1 MAICIRR
8 AKEEDAEA
16 IGRILFEVHAVHHAI
31 RPDLFLEGKRKYDEG
46 EVKALIDRTPV
57 LVAEEAGE
65 VLGYAVCFLEET
77 KGGSMAAHKTLYL
90 DDLCVDEAFRK
101 RGVGRRLLRGASRR
115 EGFRFQGPRPPP
127 FSGGWL
133 HLDEAPSSRTWGR
146 IHPLLL
152 LRGRGLGVDQ
162 LPYFPGTRED
172 AGACQERVP
181 GPPRLRL

>member
-101 RGVGRRLLRGASRR
+101 RGVGRRLFAAA
-115 EGFRFQGPRPPP
+115 EGLAKELNCYDLTLNVWEGNDAARAFYDNLGMK
-127 FSGGWL
+127 
-133 HLDEAPSSRTWGR
+133 
-146 IHPLLL
+146 PLKTYLEKVL
-152 LRGRGLGVDQ
+152 
-162 LPYFPGTRED
+162 
-172 AGACQERVP
+172 
-181 GPPRLRL
+181 

>member
-101 RGVGRRLLRGASRR
+101 RGVGRRLFAAAEALAR
-115 EGFRFQGPRPPP
+115 ELNCYDLTLNVWEDNDAARAFYDNLGMK
-127 FSGGWL
+127 
-133 HLDEAPSSRTWGR
+133 
-146 IHPLLL
+146 PLKTYLEKVL
-152 LRGRGLGVDQ
+152 
-162 LPYFPGTRED
+162 
-172 AGACQERVP
+172 
-181 GPPRLRL
+181 